1 MEAINASQANADDSL
16 GSDTLS
22 QSSESSHVH
31 EPLIHYN
38 EQIDGSVNG
47 SAANAEG
54 EDAFQRIEDEKPK
67 KKTSCADYFKRFDQL
82 ILRPLLIH
90 KYEKDK
96 EARTKEFYEM
106 FQEEGA

>member
-1 MEAINASQANADDSL
+1 M
-16 GSDTLS
+16 
-22 QSSESSHVH
+22 H

-38 EQIDGSVNG
+38 EQIDGSVEG

-54 EDAFQRIEDEKPK
+54 DDVFQRIEDGDVKVK
-67 KKTSCADYFKRFDQL
+67 TKRKTSCADYFKRFDQL

-106 FQEEGA
+106 FHEEGA